1 MMIQSFADPE
11 AELIWSGRRSRKLP
25 VDIQNVAV
33 RKLRLLNQARGAGR
47 SSRAARQ
54 SAQSTLERT
63 VRDSIRFGSMN
74 NGRSAL
80 SGMREDRRMSKSSTI
95 TSRSGLLHNPHPGEI
110 LLEEFLKP
118 MGLSQNALARAVHVA
133 PRRINE
139 IVLGKRDVTADTD
152 LRLARYFGLSEGF
165 FLGLQ
170 MDYDLMQ
177 RRREIDRDLKNIRP
191 RAA

>member
-1 MMIQSFADPE
+1 MIQGFADPE

-25 VDIQNVAV
+25 ADVQNVAL
-33 RKLRLLNQARGAGR
+33 RKLRLLNQARCWAISGFRPAIA
-47 SSRAARQ
+47 SRPLKRI
-54 SAQSTLERT
+54 
-63 VRDSIRFGSMN
+63 VRDNIRSGSMT
-74 NGRSAL
+74 NGASVL
-80 SGMREDRRMSKSSTI
+80 FGMREDRQMSKSSTI
-95 TSRSGLLHNPHPGEI
+95 TSRGGLLRNPHPGEI

-170 MDYDLMQ
+170 MDFDLMQ
-177 RRREIDRDLKNIRP
+177 RRREIDRDLRAIRP

>member
-1 MMIQSFADPE
+1 MIQGFADSE
-11 AELIWSGRRSRKLP
+11 TELIWSGRRSRKLP
-25 VDIQNVAV
+25 ADIQNVAL
-33 RKLRLLNQARGAGR
+33 RKLRLLNQARVLGDLRVPPGNRLEAL
-47 SSRAARQ
+47 RADRQ
-54 SAQSTLERT
+54 GQH
-63 VRDSIRFGSMN
+63 SIMI
-74 NGRSAL
+74 NGVFVL
-80 SGMREDRRMSKSSTI
+80 YGMREDRHVSKSSTT
-95 TSRSGLLHNPHPGEI
+95 TSRSGSLLNPHPGEI

-133 PRRINE
+133 PRRVNE

-177 RRREIDRDLKNIRP
+177 RRREIDRDLKTIRP

>member
-1 MMIQSFADPE
+1 MS
-11 AELIWSGRRSRKLP
+11 
-25 VDIQNVAV
+25 
-33 RKLRLLNQARGAGR
+33 R
-47 SSRAARQ
+47 SSTTMAR
-54 SAQSTLERT
+54 T
-63 VRDSIRFGSMN
+63 
-74 NGRSAL
+74 
-80 SGMREDRRMSKSSTI
+80 
-95 TSRSGLLHNPHPGEI
+95 GLLHNPHPGEI

-118 MGLSQNALARAVHVA
+118 MQLSQNTLARAVHVA

-152 LRLARYFGLSEGF
+152 LRLARYFGVSEGF

-177 RRREIDRDLKNIRP
+177 RRREIERDLKSIRP

>member
-1 MMIQSFADPE
+1 MIQGFADSE

-25 VDIQNVAV
+25 ADIQNVAL
-33 RKLRLLNQARGAGR
+33 RKLRLLNQAR
-47 SSRAARQ
+47 
-54 SAQSTLERT
+54 TLEISASRPAIALRRSERI
-63 VRDSIRFGSMN
+63 VRGSIRSGSMI
-74 NGRSAL
+74 NGASAL
-80 SGMREDRRMSKSSTI
+80 YGMREDRHMSKSSTI
-95 TSRSGLLHNPHPGEI
+95 TSRSGLLSNPHPGEI

-152 LRLARYFGLSEGF
+152 LRLARYFGVSEGF

-170 MDYDLMQ
+170 MDFDLMQ
-177 RRREIDRDLKNIRP
+177 RRREIDRDLKTIRP